1 MTHIDSL
8 VAALNHTDA
17 SYLYF
22 SLFFFAFLENLFPPT
37 PSDLIIA
44 FGGSLVGV
52 GKLSPVSA
60 ILFTTLGSTTGF
72 IVMYYVGFFLGR
84 KLVDARRPG
93 FLPFEKIAKAEG
105 WFKKYGYGIVV
116 ANRFLSGTR
125 AIISFFAGLSKLPAF
140 VTISLCA
147 VSALLW
153 NTILVYGGATLGH
166 NWKALEGYLDIYGT
180 VIIALIILVVA
191 ASLLKFF
198 WNRRHA

>member
-140 VTISLCA
+140 VTIPLCA